1 MINSS
6 RRSNSAVIPEEFC
19 QPELRR
25 PFTVYLIQ
33 YEQEIRESLARVLQG
48 IGLEVREYMTAMEFY
63 RDSRQDG
70 AGVVLVDIRI
80 PGVCGEGL
88 HEKLRN
94 DHSLLPV
101 VAIAGHSNV
110 PTAIR
115 MVKNGAFDFLRKPI
129 DADDLVSVIARVYCH
144 CYGIENAIM
153 DEQTEDVE
161 RSLNL
166 LTGRERQILDLVIGG
181 LSTKRISL
189 ELDISVKTVE
199 AHRTQIKNKMR
210 ARDVAHLV
218 RMCLGSTDAVGSV

>member
-1 MINSS
+1 MIINS
-6 RRSNSAVIPEEFC
+6 RRSNAAVIPEEFS

-33 YEQEIRESLARVLQG
+33 YEQEIRESLTGVLQG
-48 IGLEVREYMTAMEFY
+48 IGLHVREYMTAMEFY
-63 RDSRQDG
+63 RDTRPDS

-80 PGVCGEGL
+80 PGICGEAL
-88 HEKLRN
+88 HKKLR
-94 DHSLLPV
+94 DEGSSLPV

-110 PTAIR
+110 PIAIR

-129 DADDLVSVIARVYCH
+129 NSDDLVSVVARVYCH
-144 CYGIENAIM
+144 CYGIENVIM
-153 DEQTEDVE
+153 EEQTEDVE

-166 LTGRERQILDLVIGG
+166 LSNRERQILDLVIGG
-181 LSTKRISL
+181 LSTKQISL

-218 RMCLGSTDAVGSV
+218 RMCLGRTVAVGSA